1 MQWPTFKTT
10 FRKALENNTIL
21 GLIAI
26 GLLAVN
32 IVQAVSLARMRER
45 VVLKPAQRTARAG
58 GYRLGQ
64 RIAELSQL
72 VCCLHCRHYVFRHAG
87 DGGLYR
93 PQHGTAV

>member
-45 VVLKPAQRTARAG
+45 V
-58 GYRLGQ
+58 
-64 RIAELSQL
+64 
-72 VCCLHCRHYVFRHAG
+72 C
-87 DGGLYR
+87 
-93 PQHGTAV
+93 